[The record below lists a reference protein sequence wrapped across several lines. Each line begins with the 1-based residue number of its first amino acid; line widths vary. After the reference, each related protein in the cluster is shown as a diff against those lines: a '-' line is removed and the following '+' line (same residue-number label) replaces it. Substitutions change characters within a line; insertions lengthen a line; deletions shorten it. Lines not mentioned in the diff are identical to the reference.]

1 MIPHIIY
8 IPLVIISFFIG
19 QIYFKLK
26 MSKKMNETNGKCGVI
41 VGSRCSNTYFVE
53 VEEIARADKLSK
65 IRMIKLNMSNET
77 WRSDL

>member
-19 QIYFKLK
+19 Q